1 MRRSATVFFCAAVC
15 QSHEALTEHVR
26 DAFSCVAHQGYD
38 ALRMFELSEEFFV
51 SLGLIP
57 MPELFWEDSMIVRPV
72 DRGVVCHASAWDFLN
87 QVDFR

>member
-1 MRRSATVFFCAAVC
+1 MESSSVYYTKR
-15 QSHEALTEHVR
+15 H
-26 DAFSCVAHQGYD
+26 CVLLRCTHQGYD

-72 DRGVVCHASAWDFLN
+72 DRDVVCHASAWDFLN

>member
-1 MRRSATVFFCAAVC
+1 
-15 QSHEALTEHVR
+15 
-26 DAFSCVAHQGYD
+26 
-38 ALRMFELSEEFFV
+38 MFELSEEFFV

-72 DRGVVCHASAWDFLN
+72 DRDVVCHASAWDFLN